1 MLSTHSLYSDVAQRF
16 AQAGDGVFPG
26 SCAYAAF
33 SWGLCAGLRG
43 PSSDGS
49 ARLRIPRQSD

>member
-16 AQAGDGVFPG
+16 AKAGDGVFPG

-33 SWGLCAGLRG
+33 SWGFCAGRT
-43 PSSDGS
+43 SSCTS
-49 ARLRIPRQSD
+49 PTQRIQ